1 MGCLGSPSMHYWH
14 PPYSCIQ
21 RKIWLRAG
29 LNQNTGMVMP
39 LSLCD
44 LRISLKDQP
53 DLVFLAHLCC
63 TRASPS
69 VQVLIK
75 PLLSS
80 HLLMSHCPKQV
91 IWAAQS
97 RCDKAQKAMNSG
109 GMVQCNHL
117 PPTCVVRMTKASLC
131 LTLLTVAPNGLVLE
145 CIQASGLIRNSF
157 KSTRIQELLC
167 LYQVL
172 LENL

>member
-1 MGCLGSPSMHYWH
+1 MGCLGSPPMYYWH

-21 RKIWLRAG
+21 RKIWLRIG

-39 LSLCD
+39 LSLRD

-91 IWAAQS
+91 IWPSPESLWS
-97 RCDKAQKAMNSG
+97 RERLYKSSNTGTCDPLVSIHVTVYQKEENITITVWLKWFSF
-109 GMVQCNHL
+109 
-117 PPTCVVRMTKASLC
+117 RTK
-131 LTLLTVAPNGLVLE
+131 VL
-145 CIQASGLIRNSF
+145 NM
-157 KSTRIQELLC
+157 KT
-167 LYQVL
+167 
-172 LENL
+172 

>member
-1 MGCLGSPSMHYWH
+1 
-14 PPYSCIQ
+14 
-21 RKIWLRAG
+21 
-29 LNQNTGMVMP
+29 
-39 LSLCD
+39 
-44 LRISLKDQP
+44 
-53 DLVFLAHLCC
+53 
-63 TRASPS
+63 
-69 VQVLIK
+69 
-75 PLLSS
+75 
-80 HLLMSHCPKQV
+80 MSHCPKQV

-172 LENL
+172 LENLYVQPLLWSPISRHRSKEGLTERFELFVMKKEICNAYTELNDPVRQRQLFEEQAKVRKESASQRHLLHHVPTH